1 MTITMVS
8 DIREANGKTIK
19 ENNLAKTHEIPI
31 GALVE
36 ITYEDGNYE
45 DDPVNGLRLFVV
57 KHSRDCDGTPLYDM
71 SFKLTAQTEYEDI
84 ERRKDELRQCG
95 LYPLLHG
102 QASGAILRHY
112 SFDSLKVIRL
122 PK

>member
-8 DIREANGKTIK
+8 DIREANGKTIR
-19 ENNLAKTHEIPI
+19 ENNLEKEHQIPV

-36 ITYEDGNYE
+36 ITYEDYADE
-45 DDPVNGLRLFVV
+45 EDPVNGLRLYVV
-57 KHSRDCDGTPLYDM
+57 NHSRDCDGTPLYDL
-71 SFKLTAQTEYEDI
+71 SFKLTAQKEYEDI

-102 QASGAILRHY
+102 QACGAMMRHY
-112 SFDSLKVIRL
+112 SFDSLKVIRR